1 MGPSRDS
8 PVEAVIRQMR
18 PRTLFTVRGGARFE
32 VDSLAPDAV
41 ELLFGG
47 SKTRTV
53 IRWTCLEGIPA
64 FLHEKG
70 WVEIGATHSVTVKPG
85 TLEAYLRTCLR
96 RSTGGYVAALLAEAD
111 IIDVDPR
118 KPAKIRLKRSTG
130 HGVTRWIR

>member
-18 PRTLFTVRGGARFE
+18 PRTLFTVPGGARFE
-32 VDSLAPDAV
+32 VDNLAPDAV

-85 TLEAYLRTCLR
+85 TLEAYLEPVCGAAREDMSR
-96 RSTGGYVAALLAEAD
+96 RSSRKLTSSMSIRASR
-111 IIDVDPR
+111 PR
-118 KPAKIRLKRSTG
+118 FASR
-130 HGVTRWIR
+130 GVRATE

>member
-18 PRTLFTVRGGARFE
+18 PRTLFTDPGGARIE
-32 VDSLAPDAV
+32 VDNLAPDAV

-96 RSTGGYVAALLAEAD
+96 RCTSSSRSSSVLVIGVRATRPPASNRGVVA
-111 IIDVDPR
+111 
-118 KPAKIRLKRSTG
+118 
-130 HGVTRWIR
+130 

>member
-1 MGPSRDS
+1 MPTGDVMGPSRDS

-18 PRTLFTVRGGARFE
+18 PRTLFTVPVGARFE
-32 VDSLAPDAV
+32 VDNLAPDAV

-96 RSTGGYVAALLAEAD
+96 RRALVHGSSLSASDRRGPGYRDGRRRMIST
-111 IIDVDPR
+111 
-118 KPAKIRLKRSTG
+118 
-130 HGVTRWIR
+130 